1 MPHAIREKLQL
12 LLNRR
17 HLTYGMKKSRKKL
30 SIPCFRKKTK
40 CDEYFHYCFFEGA
53 VFALELLIIDTTY
66 IAVKCNGSKQ
76 QQRLNS
82 HGHFN
87 KKCAY
92 KCVY

>member
-1 MPHAIREKLQL
+1 MAWRSQGKNCPSLASE
-12 LLNRR
+12 
-17 HLTYGMKKSRKKL
+17 
-30 SIPCFRKKTK
+30 KKTK

-87 KKCAY
+87 NNCAY